1 MFLFKWMKEHRL
13 PVNTV
18 ISFIKLVALLF
29 PESFIVNMFVL
40 NKQKESNMKYLKSLM
55 LNYSCDQFMRVK
67 QSEIR
72 ML

>member
-13 PVNTV
+13 PVNTI

-55 LNYSCDQFMRVK
+55 LFM
-67 QSEIR
+67 
-72 ML
+72 